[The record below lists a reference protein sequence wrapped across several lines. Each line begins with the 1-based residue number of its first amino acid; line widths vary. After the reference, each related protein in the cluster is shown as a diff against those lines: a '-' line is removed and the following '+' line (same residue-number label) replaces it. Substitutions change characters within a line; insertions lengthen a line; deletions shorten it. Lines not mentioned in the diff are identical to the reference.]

1 MKCHQVRER
10 LAEYLAG
17 AFRGNDLNA
26 FEGHLQSCQDCANE
40 LESVS
45 KLDVR
50 LRQEV
55 PRYWESIEPA
65 PGFLVRLQ
73 RVELERSPGWISV
86 ITGAFS
92 ALWLRHRP
100 ALAAGLSILLVVT
113 LALIVPRMIAPAPVG
128 VGLIEKDVDEEM
140 EVAPVSEP
148 PQIER
153 LVEVAGLDA
162 APVKGAEVAL
172 ADKVDRDQQI
182 ARAVDYLRSSFNPEV
197 GLIFQS
203 KEPGFRMVGS
213 RQYRYDQI
221 YWLYPDNLIASYV
234 LQPFDAEMA
243 QEIAQTLRR
252 YAQRPSRLFEVLFG
266 EPIPR
271 DISIANE
278 VVVAREAEFLIIA
291 RFHDSPMPLSWQ
303 DYGDMLIYQS
313 LNQHLRGEG
322 EAARKY
328 FHQAYSMWDGKGI
341 YDAATRREGIYAT
354 HKLALI
360 LYAGRVLN
368 ITINS
373 QIEARLWSMQNPD
386 GGIAAYVTFH
396 GDRLGPSDSR
406 TTAMALLPYNERLI
420 DRMREMAKSG
430 SISDPAQ

>member
-17 AFRGNDLNA
+17 ALRGNDLNA
-26 FEGHLQSCQDCANE
+26 FEGHLQSCQDCADE
-40 LESVS
+40 LESFS
-45 KLDVR
+45 KLDAR

-65 PGFLVRLQ
+65 PGFLARLQ

-113 LALIVPRMIAPAPVG
+113 LAISIPRMIAPPQMEVEMEAAAVPEPPKIAPLGEQAVG
-128 VGLIEKDVDEEM
+128 PAGPAGLAAQAVGLVDV
-140 EVAPVSEP
+140 
-148 PQIER
+148 
-153 LVEVAGLDA
+153 A
-162 APVKGAEVAL
+162 AI
-172 ADKVDRDQQI
+172 DRGHQI
-182 ARAVDYLRSSFNPEV
+182 ADAVGYLISSFNPEV

-360 LYAGRVLN
+360 LYASRVLD
-368 ITINS
+368 IPIDCP